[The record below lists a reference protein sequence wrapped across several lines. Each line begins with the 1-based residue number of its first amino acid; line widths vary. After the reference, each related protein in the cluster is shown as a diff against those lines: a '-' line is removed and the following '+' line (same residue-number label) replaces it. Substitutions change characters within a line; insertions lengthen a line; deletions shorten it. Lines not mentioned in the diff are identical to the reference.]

1 MTGLVSVLGMVVANV
16 FDSMRSGVWSP
27 ITYIKLVAVVAF
39 FMTVM
44 VSERIWGLTRVFKMT
59 VAFAMFCVCVL
70 IAVLSRPLDNWH
82 LFIIL
87 TLDFATIMQTN
98 EDELALQGLSIAV
111 FFGYVVYVFLHT
123 LSVNGTGPE
132 IHPIEFHPEYHVG
145 NQLFCSII
153 PVLLNYLLIVSYAR
167 DLRREST
174 RVRNSV
180 ELVSTIAEALNN
192 FDIEA
197 AQRLLPDSSE
207 DEDGVPI
214 CKQLGQLIRNLQ
226 VYRPF
231 LPNYLFPKN
240 TGSDSDPTGGAIAA
254 AMWGKPTFWHN
265 AASAAMRLRDPEYS
279 LSEFHADVEA
289 AFPELQLYNEGSEC
303 SSGRTSSE
311 EYERTLGALYS
322 VYCFARLDI
331 DGKEIFSFGVDQQ
344 GKPAVRAAW
353 ESSLTTPVGIPL
365 AECDPTDLRH
375 VFYTSMDWDRMLEL
389 FVRAGLLRKAA
400 SSDPGALGTESWT
413 SWSISPRPSKRSSSK
428 TPTKSRY
435 FVDHERMTAFLA
447 LTAFHD
453 VMKNSILLPKVHD
466 EHAPY
471 HGLLG
476 GDRIYD
482 HDLALRY
489 IMEHF
494 PGLLP
499 SFNGLGPAQRAVV
512 FFTQAK
518 TEFNNGWLVQGE
530 APPGALFSKFKEVIT
545 LGGASDSD
553 ISFHFAH
560 WLTDLAGAEPFG
572 DRPWPGS
579 EKFALKFPPKVLRA
593 FLDSFNYVGRLNK
606 FSEVEVMEE
615 YLHGRWLAL
624 DPSAEGVGVVHD
636 GCAVA
641 CKRIALMAQGFEPAA
656 MDALRQ
662 LPASDRNV
670 LAAELA
676 RTGLRQQFVGAPAEV
691 RSQPRGPALLIYYA
705 PGLIQKAGAPHV
717 GEALQILAA
726 LCRAARRLFPL
737 DAAPHL
743 VERTVV
749 VRIEA
754 MKVLSPPEI
763 RAAGTWL
770 LRATTAEY
778 AVAELCSA
786 QPRGLPE
793 VRAAAADAP
802 QDRPEDVDADAR
814 VAIVEIPPLQPA
826 PSEVRSSLDVPAPQ
840 GTPRTSSR
848 RTSRCSVATPQES
861 GPTAPPSPRVLSV

>member
-1 MTGLVSVLGMVVANV
+1 
-16 FDSMRSGVWSP
+16 
-27 ITYIKLVAVVAF
+27 
-39 FMTVM
+39 M
-44 VSERIWGLTRVFKMT
+44 VSFILIVLVGERIWGMSRTFKVM
-59 VAFAMFCVCVL
+59 VASGMFCVCIL
-70 IAVLSRPLDNWH
+70 IAVLSRPTDHWH
-82 LFIIL
+82 VFVIL
-87 TLDFATIMQTN
+87 ILDFVIIMQTD
-98 EDELALQGLSIAV
+98 EDEVALQILSIAL
-111 FFGYVVYVFLHT
+111 FLGYVVYVFLHT
-123 LSVNGTGPE
+123 FSSAGLGPQ
-132 IHPIEFHPEYHVG
+132 IHLVMHYSESDVE

-153 PVLLNYLLIVSYAR
+153 PVLLNLLLIMSYSR
-167 DLRREST
+167 DLRRESK
-174 RVRNSV
+174 RVRNSAK
-180 ELVSTIAEALNN
+180 LVATIAEALNS
-192 FDIEA
+192 FDIER
-197 AQRLLPDSSE
+197 AQLLLPERSE
-207 DEDGVPI
+207 DEVGASV
-214 CKQLGQLIRNLQ
+214 CTQLGQLIHNLQ
-226 VYRPF
+226 TYRPF
-231 LPNYLFPKN
+231 LPNYLFPQN
-240 TGSDSDPTGGAIAA
+240 SGGDSDPTGGAIAT
-254 AMWGKPTFWHN
+254 AMWGRPTFWDN
-265 AASAAMRLRDPEYS
+265 AASAATRLRDPEYT
-279 LSEFHADVEA
+279 LNEFHSDVEA
-289 AFPELQLYNEGSEC
+289 AFPELKLYNVGSQC
-303 SSGRTSSE
+303 SSGRTCSE
-311 EYERTLGALYS
+311 EYQRTLGALYS
-322 VYCFARLDI
+322 VYCISRLDI
-331 DGKEIFSFGVDQQ
+331 DGKEIFSFGVDRH
-344 GKPAVRAAW
+344 GKPAVKVARGW
-353 ESSLTTPVGIPL
+353 TSSTPMGSPRL
-365 AECDPTDLRH
+365 DCDPTDPRH
-375 VFYTSMDWDRMLEL
+375 VFYKSMDWDRMFDL
-389 FVRAGLLRKAA
+389 FVRAGLLRSGGKDKSTSDSGTAV
-400 SSDPGALGTESWT
+400 SSIL
-413 SWSISPRPSKRSSSK
+413 PSSNNLLVKRQGSK
-428 TPTKSRY
+428 TPIV
-435 FVDHERMTAFLA
+435 VDHERMTAFLA

-453 VMKNSILLPKVHD
+453 VMKNSSLLPNVHGK
-466 EHAPY
+466 HAPY
-471 HGLLG
+471 NGLSG
-476 GDRIYD
+476 GDRVHD

-518 TEFNNGWLVQGE
+518 MGFNNGWLVQGE
-530 APPGALFSKFKEVIT
+530 APPGALFSTFKEMIT
-545 LGGASDSD
+545 LGGASEAD
-553 ISFHFAH
+553 ISFYFAH
-560 WLTDLAGAEPFG
+560 WLTDLAGAEAFG
-572 DRPWPGS
+572 LRPWPGS
-579 EKFALKFPPKVLRA
+579 EKFVLKFPMEVLLA
-593 FLDSFNYVGRLNK
+593 FLDSFTYVDNLVEN
-606 FSEVEVMEE
+606 SEVQVMEE
-615 YLHGRWLAL
+615 YLRDRWHTLGPPAKVV
-624 DPSAEGVGVVHD
+624 PEG
-636 GCAVA
+636 CIIAA
-641 CKRIALMAQGFEPAA
+641 MRLALMAQGFEPAA

>member
-1 MTGLVSVLGMVVANV
+1 MARSSQHSIGERKSTSQDKAMTGFVLRLCMTGLVSVLGMVVANV

-226 VYRPF
+226 AYRPF

-579 EKFALKFPPKVLRA
+579 EKFVRKFPLKVLNA
-593 FLDSFNYVGRLNK
+593 FLDSFTYVNLLSLH
-606 FSEVEVMEE
+606 SEVQVMED
-615 YLHGRWLAL
+615 YLQARWQTFGLPAAPE
-624 DPSAEGVGVVHD
+624 D
-636 GCAVA
+636 CAVA
-641 CKRIALMAQGFEPAA
+641 AMRLALMAQGFERAA
-656 MDALRQ
+656 VAALKA
-662 LPASDRNV
+662 LPPQDRGV
-670 LAAELA
+670 LAIELA
-676 RTGLRQQFVGAPAEV
+676 RTGLQAQFASAPAEL
-691 RSQPRGPALLIYYA
+691 RGPAAGPAAPAAGPALLVYYGPA
-705 PGLIQKAGAPHV
+705 LIQTAEP
-717 GEALQILAA
+717 EL
-726 LCRAARRLFPL
+726 REARRF
-737 DAAPHL
+737 ARAHQMVREAPMSC
-743 VERTVV
+743 RRRRGQSTWTV
-749 VRIEA
+749 
-754 MKVLSPPEI
+754 
-763 RAAGTWL
+763 
-770 LRATTAEY
+770 
-778 AVAELCSA
+778 LC
-786 QPRGLPE
+786 GC
-793 VRAAAADAP
+793 
-802 QDRPEDVDADAR
+802 
-814 VAIVEIPPLQPA
+814 
-826 PSEVRSSLDVPAPQ
+826 
-840 GTPRTSSR
+840 SR
-848 RTSRCSVATPQES
+848 RCSGRPVICSRWW
-861 GPTAPPSPRVLSV
+861 PRRRRRKARR